1 MTDLAQTQYGNILRL
16 VPDKPTDGSAPSPL
30 LLPQNTHK
38 QLVVIDFEYASA
50 NTPGLEFAN
59 HFTEW
64 CYNYHDPSKP
74 WACNT
79 DNYPTIQQQTRF
91 IRSYVNHRP
100 QFNPR
105 ASATPKLNAMDGISR
120 NSISDFYLD
129 SRTPGGSSSTSDLA
143 EHYREEEAQREK
155 DTERQVQELLKEVR
169 VWRIANS
176 AQWVA
181 WGIVQAKV
189 PELDALNASKPTVLN
204 GDTITE
210 EPATINGGEETNGHP
225 REAVDKRPEGLKAE
239 ALLAGATEKEAEAL
253 EDDEDEFDYL
263 AYAQDRAMFFWGD
276 VVGLGLV
283 GKDDLPEE
291 LRRRLKIVNW

>member
-1 MTDLAQTQYGNILRL
+1 LRL
-16 VPDKPTDGSAPSPL
+16 VPEKQSEGSTPSPL

-64 CYNYHDPSKP
+64 CYNYHDAAKP

-79 DNYPTIQQQTRF
+79 KNYPTVEQQTAF
-91 IRSYVNHRP
+91 INSYVNHRP

-105 ASATPKLNAMDGISR
+105 ASATPKMSPMDGISKG
-120 NSISDFYLD
+120 SISEFLLD
-129 SRTPGGSSSTSDLA
+129 SRTPGGSSSDLA
-143 EHYREEEAQREK
+143 TGLYDYKEEEAQREK
-155 DTERQVQELLKEVR
+155 EMARQTKALLDETR
-169 VWRIANS
+169 IWRIANS

-189 PELDALNASKPTVLN
+189 PELDTLPSTNNVILPEASL
-204 GDTITE
+204 TE
-210 EPATINGGEETNGHP
+210 EPALVENEKS
-225 REAVDKRPEGLKAE
+225 VDEDEKPEGSKAE
-239 ALLAGATEKEAEAL
+239 APLAGESIKDAEAEAGD
-253 EDDEDEFDYL
+253 EEDEFDYL

-276 VVGLGLV
+276 VLGLGIV
-283 GKDDLPEE
+283 SKEELPEE
-291 LRRRLKIVNW
+291 LLARAKIVDC